1 RMVRPLVN
9 PAWVRAAPTSAILR
23 LTPPTLTPRKNAAN
37 WVMTRFHQADITQG
51 KGTGLSGGQRRR
63 LFIMGRQVN
72 DDKLLA
78 VISGNSLGVL
88 ATIKRDGRP
97 QLSNVS
103 YHFDPRGMVIQ
114 VSITEPRAK
123 TRNLR
128 RDPRASILVDADDGW
143 SYAVAEGVAELTPPA
158 AAPGDDTV
166 EALIAL
172 YRNIAGEHPD
182 WDEYRQAMVTD
193 RRVLLTLPISH
204 IYGMPPGLRWITLN
218 GAGRARLRA

>member
-1 RMVRPLVN
+1 
-9 PAWVRAAPTSAILR
+9 
-23 LTPPTLTPRKNAAN
+23 
-37 WVMTRFHQADITQG
+37 
-51 KGTGLSGGQRRR
+51 
-63 LFIMGRQVN
+63 MGRQVF

-78 VISGNSLGVL
+78 LISGNSLGVL

-103 YHFDPRGMVIQ
+103 YHFDPREVVVR

-128 RDPRASILVDADDGW
+128 RDPRASLLVDSDDGW
-143 SYAVAEGVAELTPPA
+143 SYAVAEGTAELTPPA
-158 AAPGDDTV
+158 AARDDATV

-172 YRNIAGEHPD
+172 YRDIAGEHPD
-182 WDEYRQAMVTD
+182 WDEYREAMVTD

-204 IYGMPPGLRWITLN
+204 VYGMPPGKR
-218 GAGRARLRA
+218 

>member
-1 RMVRPLVN
+1 
-9 PAWVRAAPTSAILR
+9 
-23 LTPPTLTPRKNAAN
+23 
-37 WVMTRFHQADITQG
+37 
-51 KGTGLSGGQRRR
+51 
-63 LFIMGRQVN
+63 MGRQVF

-103 YHFDPRGMVIQ
+103 YHFDPRDLAVR

-143 SYAVAEGVAELTPPA
+143 SYAVAEGTAILTPPA
-158 AAPGDDTV
+158 AAPGDATV

-182 WDEYRQAMVTD
+182 WDEFREAMVTD

-204 IYGMPPGLRWITLN
+204 VYGMPPGVR
-218 GAGRARLRA
+218 

>member
-1 RMVRPLVN
+1 M
-9 PAWVRAAPTSAILR
+9 AP
-23 LTPPTLTPRKNAAN
+23 
-37 WVMTRFHQADITQG
+37 QA
-51 KGTGLSGGQRRR
+51 
-63 LFIMGRQVN
+63 F

-103 YHFDPRGMVIQ
+103 YYFNPRTAVIE

-128 RDPRASILVDADDGW
+128 RDPRATILVSADDGW
-143 SYAVAEGVAELTPPA
+143 SYAVAEGTAELSPPA
-158 AAPGDDTV
+158 ADPHDDTV

-182 WDEYRQAMVTD
+182 WDDYRRAMVTD
-193 RRVLLTLPISH
+193 RRVWMRLPISH
-204 IYGMPPGLRWITLN
+204 VYGMPPGVR
-218 GAGRARLRA
+218 

>member
-1 RMVRPLVN
+1 
-9 PAWVRAAPTSAILR
+9 
-23 LTPPTLTPRKNAAN
+23 
-37 WVMTRFHQADITQG
+37 
-51 KGTGLSGGQRRR
+51 
-63 LFIMGRQVN
+63 MGRHVF

-78 VISGNSLGVL
+78 LIGGNSLGVL

-103 YHFDPRGMVIQ
+103 YHFDSRAMTIQ

-128 RDPRASILVDADDGW
+128 RDPRASIHVSSDDGW
-143 SYAVAEGVAELTPPA
+143 AYAVAEGDAVLTPPA
-158 AAPGDDTV
+158 SAPDDDTV

-182 WDEYRQAMVTD
+182 WDDYRRAMVDD
-193 RRVLLTLPISH
+193 RRVVMTLPISH
-204 IYGMPPGLRWITLN
+204 VYGMPPGTR
-218 GAGRARLRA
+218 